1 MADML
6 LTNTLSTPMVYFNSY
21 GKDSEELS
29 QEAKLAFDTGVRAL
43 ERKVAGEAISS
54 FTKVIHEKPN
64 FAPAINNLGALYY
77 SIGRVSESVYFLEDA
92 IKKNPKDFQSRY
104 NLGTLYC
111 LNRGFEQAKNQ
122 LSQARALFPNDPAIL
137 NNLAI
142 SCLNMSQLEEAS
154 QLWQGIMDNYNKFDL
169 AFHNYAHL
177 LCQKEEYEQA
187 EEYYKKAMDL
197 NNQNVITANDLACCY
212 YKSGKVQEA
221 ILLLTKIIESTAKGF
236 QPAIYNLGYIAITEK
251 LLPAEII

>member
-21 GKDSEELS
+21 GKDSHDLS
-29 QEAKLAFDTGVRAL
+29 QEAKLAFEAGVKAL
-43 ERKVAGEAISS
+43 EKKVAAEAINS
-54 FTKVIHEKPN
+54 FTKVAQEKPN
-64 FAPAINNLGALYY
+64 FTPAINNLGALYY
-77 SIGRVSESVYFLEDA
+77 SIGRVSESVYFFEDA

-122 LSQARALFPNDPAIL
+122 LSQARALLPNDPAIL

-142 SCLNMSQLEEAS
+142 SCLNMNQLEEAAG
-154 QLWQGIMDNYNKFDL
+154 LWEDIMQSHSKFDL

-177 LCQKEEYEQA
+177 LCQKQQYAVA
-187 EEYYKKAMDL
+187 EEYYNKAIEI
-197 NNQNVITANDLACCY
+197 NNQNVVTANDLACCY
-212 YKSGKVQEA
+212 YRGGKTKEA
-221 ILLLTKIIESTAKGF
+221 IALLSKIIESTNKAF
-236 QPAIYNLGYIAITEK
+236 QPAIYNVGYIAITEN
-251 LLPAEII
+251 LIPISVI